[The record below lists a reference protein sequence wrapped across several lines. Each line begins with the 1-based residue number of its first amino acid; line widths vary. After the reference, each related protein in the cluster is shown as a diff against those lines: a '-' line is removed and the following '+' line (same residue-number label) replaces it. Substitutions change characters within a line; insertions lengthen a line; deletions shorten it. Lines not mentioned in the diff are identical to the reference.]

1 MSFSAFTLSPEIHR
15 SIRDRGH
22 HEATPIQSGAIPL
35 IQTGVDIVATAETG
49 SGKTAAFLI
58 PLIDKLHRERVT
70 GPVMLVIEPT
80 RELAAQ
86 VGREFGLLARHT
98 RLHAAVIVGG
108 ESMRRQLDDLKA
120 GAQVLIAC
128 PGRLLDHMERGSVR
142 LDRVREVVIDEA
154 DRLLDMGFMP
164 QVRNIMKMAPKERQ
178 TLMFSATMGSA
189 AEMMAREFLRDPQR
203 VTIGDK
209 AAPPAAIVQTLC
221 TVAQSDKDA
230 ILLAILNKPE
240 VESAIVFAR
249 TRSRTDR
256 VARSLKRHGVKAI
269 AIHGDL
275 SQSQR
280 TAALGGFRRRAYT
293 VLVATDVAARGL
305 DIPGV
310 SHIINFD
317 LPDEPENYIHRIGR
331 TARAGREGHAIAL
344 VTPEERLSLGRIER
358 ILGFKLE
365 REIVEGFD
373 QPEITAPKP
382 IKLFR
387 SGGVRS
393 PRNRPRSKWA

>member
-1 MSFSAFTLSPEIHR
+1 LSFSAFTLSPEIHR

-142 LDRVREVVIDEA
+142 LDRVRAVVIDEA

-387 SGGVRS
+387 SGGARS